1 MRPSGV
7 LHHLQFSHCW
17 EKVCDW
23 RDVSI
28 RRWALPSAHQRVLPP
43 PPPELMAPR
52 RGCSSYISR
61 PPETGSSLGPRLPT
75 GRCPAYLQDVPLS
88 ATWGRAEWPGKGPTD
103 NSEVLRV
110 INQTCKQIESDIQT
124 EKDRHFRHSNQQR
137 KILGLANTNPDMQTN
152 RIRHTNRER
161 KTL

>member
-103 NSEVLRV
+103 NSDN
-110 INQTCKQIESDIQT
+110 INPNNFYNLLEFNKQVTIPT
-124 EKDRHFRHSNQQR
+124 EKLDFFDLLNSS
-137 KILGLANTNPDMQTN
+137 KMFCW
-152 RIRHTNRER
+152 
-161 KTL
+161 K